1 MDSDR
6 TDGLLGAAVQ
16 TSLQQ
21 RGAVRSGG
29 APEQRGGVLRRSHW
43 YRLGLGLPDRQ
54 PHIGSHLAD
63 RVSHHRLTDYSLA
76 DCVSHHLG
84 THHLAHDHAE
94 SLGEQQRLSSLH
106 RVSVHMH
113 PTVRTARPHRRALPC
128 RPGAAVLA
136 PGSGGRESLDH
147 LAVDGGAPT
156 PSFVRW

>member
-1 MDSDR
+1 VS
-6 TDGLLGAAVQ
+6 TLLDGRA
-16 TSLQQ
+16 
-21 RGAVRSGG
+21 RGAHSSAV
-29 APEQRGGVLRRSHW
+29 V
-43 YRLGLGLPDRQ
+43 
-54 PHIGSHLAD
+54 LAD

-76 DCVSHHLG
+76 DRQPHIGSHLAYRG

-113 PTVRTARPHRRALPC
+113 PPVRTARLHRRALPC